1 MANKSK
7 HEHPDPLVVEISVR
21 KFRADD
27 AIVEIERGVD
37 DALHQGAESI
47 RIVHGK
53 GTGVLRTIVAEIL
66 DEHPA
71 IDSYAMAP
79 WNEGGT
85 GVTIATFII

>member
-7 HEHPDPLVVEISVR
+7 HEQPDPLVVEISVR

-85 GVTIATFII
+85 GVTIATFRI

>member
-1 MANKSK
+1 MANESK
-7 HEHPDPLVVEISVR
+7 RGHPDPLVVEISVR

-27 AIVEIERGVD
+27 AIVEIERGLD
-37 DALHQGAESI
+37 DALHQGADNI

-71 IDSYAMAP
+71 IESYAMAP